1 MKYPFLEPFITFRQL
16 EDRFQNK
23 NKLPK
28 KSPAEFLQYMHQI
41 DQAIQSGE
49 ITATT
54 AAHFVTNLFSLMHYP
69 LVAKNLLQGLLEM
82 EEKVYD
88 TLLEDRKK
96 EIMSV
101 LFS

>member
-1 MKYPFLEPFITFRQL
+1 
-16 EDRFQNK
+16 
-23 NKLPK
+23 
-28 KSPAEFLQYMHQI
+28 
-41 DQAIQSGE
+41 
-49 ITATT
+49 
-54 AAHFVTNLFSLMHYP
+54 MHYP